1 MDWQGW
7 LTLVV
12 LAATVVAMA
21 REIASPDVALM
32 GGLFALAAAGVLTPV
47 ETFAGF
53 SNQSMATVGALLILS
68 AALRDTGAV
77 EAFFGRIFGRSRS
90 EVAGL
95 ARMMAPVAAVSA
107 FLNNT
112 AIVAMMTPVVIDWSR
127 RNRSSPARFLIP
139 LSYAAILGGVV
150 TLIGTSTNLTVNG
163 LMIQNGMRPMSFFE
177 LAPAGLPVCAA
188 GLAYMLL
195 FAPRLLPDRR
205 DPSDEAGEHRREY
218 TVAMVVEPK
227 SPLVGQAVEEG
238 GLRHLPGLFL
248 VEIDRAARVITPVAP
263 DEVIREA
270 DRLVFVGVVETIVD
284 LQKMRGLAP
293 DSHGNDAPI
302 GRPDRRLT
310 EAVISPSSPLVGQS
324 IRDANFRTVYDAAVI
339 AVHRNGVRVGGK
351 IGEVVLEPGDTLLMQ
366 TAPGFVRVHRNSP
379 DFYLVSEVSDS
390 EPPRFDR
397 ARIALGVLGL
407 MVFVVWMEWL
417 PISVASFLAA
427 GALIA
432 TRCTSAARARAA
444 VDWPLLVMIAASIGL
459 ASAIE
464 KTGAAAAIAHA
475 IVSSGS
481 FGPTATLAVT
491 YFATVALT
499 EVVNH
504 NAAAAL
510 MFPVGVAAA
519 GDLGVDPRAFV
530 IAITV
535 AASCAFA
542 TPFGYTTHLIVYG
555 PGGYRY
561 SDFVRIGLPLDL
573 LCGAVAIAVI
583 PVVWRF

>member
-7 LTLVV
+7 FTLAV
-12 LAATVVAMA
+12 LAATIIAMA
-21 REIASPDVALM
+21 REVTSPDVVLM
-32 GGLFALAAAGVLTPV
+32 GGLFTLAAAGVLTPT

-53 SNQSMATVGALLILS
+53 SNQSMATVGALLVLS

-77 EAFFGRIFGRSRS
+77 EALFGRIFGRSRS
-90 EVAGL
+90 EVVGL
-95 ARMMAPVAAVSA
+95 ARMMTPVAALSA

-112 AIVAMMTPVVIDWSR
+112 TIVAMMTPVVIAWSR

-139 LSYAAILGGVV
+139 LSYATILGGVI

-163 LMIQNGMRPMSFFE
+163 LMIKGGMRPMGFFE
-177 LAPAGLPVCAA
+177 LAPVGLPICAA
-188 GLAYMLL
+188 GLGYMLL
-195 FAPRLLPDRR
+195 FASRLLPDRR
-205 DPSDEAGEHRREY
+205 DPSDEVGEHRREY
-218 TVAMVVEPK
+218 TVAMIVEPK
-227 SPLVGQAVEEG
+227 SPLIGQAVEEG

-248 VEIDRAARVITPVAP
+248 VEIDRAARAITPVGP
-263 DEVIREA
+263 DEVIREG

-293 DSHGNDAPI
+293 DSHGDDASMA
-302 GRPDRRLT
+302 RPDRRLT

-324 IRDANFRTVYDAAVI
+324 IRDANFRTMYDAAVI

-351 IGEVVLEPGDTLLMQ
+351 MGEVVLEPGDTLLMQ

-397 ARIALGVLGL
+397 ARLALCVLGSL
-407 MVFVVWMEWL
+407 VFVVWMEWL
-417 PISVASFLAA
+417 PISIASFLAA
-427 GALIA
+427 GVLIA

-444 VDWPLLVMIAASIGL
+444 IEWPLLIMIAAAIGL

-475 IVSSGS
+475 LVAGAS
-481 FGPTATLAVT
+481 FGPVGTLAVI

-499 EVVNH
+499 EVINH

-510 MFPVGVAAA
+510 MFPVGVATA

-530 IAITV
+530 MAITV

-561 SDFVRIGLPLDL
+561 TDFVRIGLPLDL
-573 LCGAVAIAVI
+573 LCGAVAIGVI
-583 PVVWRF
+583 PFVWPL